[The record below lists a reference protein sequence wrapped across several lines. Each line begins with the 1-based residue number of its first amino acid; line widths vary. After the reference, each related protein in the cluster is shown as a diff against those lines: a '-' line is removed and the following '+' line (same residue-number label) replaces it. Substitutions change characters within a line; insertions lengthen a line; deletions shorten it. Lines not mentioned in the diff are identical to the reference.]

1 MNEKESFVLWNNG
14 TGSLF
19 VLDMWGLNKKYF
31 LVVRKYLDL
40 YSRIVILTLF
50 KRKKTKQFHLYLHSK
65 IVILTREIKIER
77 KVIGN

>member
-40 YSRIVILTLF
+40 YSEFLD
-50 KRKKTKQFHLYLHSK
+50 
-65 IVILTREIKIER
+65 
-77 KVIGN
+77 